1 MNLLF
6 EIIQFY
12 FEKLKLRSFKHK
24 VRTFI
29 PLSLELKSGWI
40 VHKNQLHI
48 KLYIIRDI
56 ISYIDP
62 HIQDFID
69 NNNKFFP
76 SKKISYVFLRI
87 HVLHGYSPP
96 HLSSSTRYV
105 TLLLETNSYR
115 TVEGSISI
123 SIICGDTNFLR
134 IQRFLSG
141 SIGSSSPGEK
151 MSTIMAVN
159 IGPSSFV
166 RSFIHADIIMH
177 SMKEFVPHQRDECL
191 LSNVSFDSSRKID
204 L

>member
-40 VHKNQLHI
+40 VHKNQLYI

-87 HVLHGYSPP
+87 HVLHGYSPIFL
-96 HLSSSTRYV
+96 HLLDTWRFYSRQIHIEQSRDRFQSPLFAETRI
-105 TLLLETNSYR
+105 SY
-115 TVEGSISI
+115 EFS
-123 SIICGDTNFLR
+123 D
-134 IQRFLSG
+134 
-141 SIGSSSPGEK
+141 
-151 MSTIMAVN
+151 
-159 IGPSSFV
+159 SF
-166 RSFIHADIIMH
+166 
-177 SMKEFVPHQRDECL
+177 RDQSVHRPLAKKC
-191 LSNVSFDSSRKID
+191 RQ
-204 L
+204 